1 MAASIQ
7 GDLGSGRSQLST
19 MTFVD
24 PQHDTDRQY
33 VVVRATDPR
42 PLPRELRLLRG
53 EVPGAG
59 TTRDLQRWVSETHT
73 TALLSLDGP
82 LGEGRV
88 VHEWYAD
95 GVSAASVL
103 LGASMT
109 KSVLAHLVGNAIASG
124 SLRLEDRVSEHV
136 PELAGSGY
144 AACTVE
150 HLLTMTTGTDWV
162 EDHRDPS
169 GPASR
174 LVACFAGAGATS
186 RDLLGAVDPKDPPGT
201 RWEYSTADSQVLD
214 WVRERATG
222 TTYADGLA
230 ELWRVLGCV
239 RDAVVGVDA
248 AGVALAGGG
257 LAACAED
264 WLRLAALQL
273 TGTAYAARVLGP
285 DWVQRSSTP
294 PAPWMAPG
302 RLPSSIT
309 SHAGFG
315 YHWWPLTADGSRVTS
330 DGSRG
335 QFGYVDRDLGV
346 AVLKTSLWPYDDWL
360 VDRQQRDLSYLG
372 LPVVA
377 AAAKDTS
384 NTTEVAP

>member
-1 MAASIQ
+1 MAALRSH
-7 GDLGSGRSQLST
+7 LESGRPQLST
-19 MTFVD
+19 MTFID
-24 PQHDTDRQY
+24 PHHDADRQH
-33 VVVRATDPR
+33 VEVRASRPQ
-42 PLPRELRLLRG
+42 PLPRAPRLL
-53 EVPGAG
+53 EAEIPGAG
-59 TTRDLQRWVSETHT
+59 TTRELETWVVETHT
-73 TALLSLDGP
+73 TALLVIDGP
-82 LGEGRV
+82 LGQGRV

-95 GVSAASVL
+95 GVGADSLL

-109 KSVLAHLVGNAIASG
+109 KSVLAHLVGNALASG
-124 SLRLEDRVSEHV
+124 SLRLEDPVTQHV

-162 EDHRDPS
+162 EDHRDPA

-174 LVACFAGAGATS
+174 LLSCFVGAGGTS
-186 RDLLGAVDPKDPPGT
+186 RDLLAAVDPQDPPGT

-222 TTYADGLA
+222 TAYAQALT

-239 RDAVVGVDA
+239 HEAVVGVDA
-248 AGVALAGGG
+248 AGVPLAGGG

-273 TGTAYAARVLGP
+273 TGTAYDARVLGP

-309 SHAGFG
+309 THAGFG
-315 YHWWPLTADGSRVTS
+315 FHWWPLSADGVRVTS

-372 LPVVA
+372 LPLVA
-377 AAAKDTS
+377 AAAKDT
-384 NTTEVAP
+384 TDKHG

>member
-1 MAASIQ
+1 MSPIQ
-7 GDLGSGRSQLST
+7 GDLETGRPRLST
-19 MTFVD
+19 MSFID
-24 PQHDTDRQY
+24 PQHDADRQH
-33 VVVRATDPR
+33 VPVRATQPR
-42 PLPRELRLLRG
+42 PLPREQRLLQA

-59 TTRDLQRWVSETHT
+59 STRDLGQWVVDTHT
-73 TALLSLDGP
+73 TALMVLDGP
-82 LGEGRV
+82 LGQGNV

-95 GVSAASVL
+95 GVDADSLL

-124 SLRLEDRVSEHV
+124 SLRLEDPVTEHV
-136 PELAGSGY
+136 PELAGTGY
-144 AACTVE
+144 DGCTVE

-162 EDHRDPS
+162 EDHRDPT

-174 LVACFAGAGATS
+174 LIACFAGAGGTS
-186 RDLLGAVDPKDPPGT
+186 RDLLAAVDPQDPPGT
-201 RWEYSTADSQVLD
+201 RWEYNTADSQVLD

-222 TTYADGLA
+222 TTYADGLT

-273 TGTAYAARVLGP
+273 TGTAYDARVLGP

-294 PAPWMAPG
+294 PAPWMRPG

-309 SHAGFG
+309 THAGFG
-315 YHWWPLTADGSRVTS
+315 YHWWPLTDDGVRVTS

-372 LPVVA
+372 LPLVA
-377 AAAKDTS
+377 AAARDQSDVK
-384 NTTEVAP
+384 V

>member
-1 MAASIQ
+1 MGASTQ
-7 GDLGSGRSQLST
+7 GDLETGRSRLST
-19 MTFVD
+19 MTFID
-24 PQHDTDRQY
+24 PQHDVQRLHAAVASTQ
-33 VVVRATDPR
+33 PR
-42 PLPRELRLLRG
+42 PLPRELRRLHA
-53 EVPGAG
+53 EIPGAG
-59 TTRDLQRWVSETHT
+59 RTRDLTTWLVETHT
-73 TALLSLDGP
+73 TALMVLDGP
-82 LGEGRV
+82 LGEGTV
-88 VHEWYAD
+88 VHEWYTAGVDAD
-95 GVSAASVL
+95 SLL

-124 SLRLEDRVSEHV
+124 SLRLEDQVTAHV
-136 PELAGSGY
+136 PELDATGY

-162 EDHRDPS
+162 EDHRDLG

-174 LVACFAGAGATS
+174 LVGCFAGAGGTS
-186 RDLLGAVDPKDPPGT
+186 RDLLAAVDPQDPPGT

-222 TTYADGLA
+222 TTYAEALA

-239 RDAVVGVDA
+239 RDAVVGVDV

-273 TGTAYAARVLGP
+273 TGTAYDARVLGP
-285 DWVQRSSTP
+285 DWVERSSTP
-294 PAPWMAPG
+294 STPWTCPG

-309 SHAGFG
+309 THAGFG
-315 YHWWPLTADGSRVTS
+315 YHWWPTSDDGTRVTS

-372 LPVVA
+372 LPLVA
-377 AAAKDTS
+377 AAARDHT
-384 NTTEVAP
+384 

>member
-1 MAASIQ
+1 MAALRSH
-7 GDLGSGRSQLST
+7 LGSGRSQLST
-19 MTFVD
+19 MTFID
-24 PQHDTDRQY
+24 PHHDADRRHLE
-33 VVVRATDPR
+33 VRASRAR
-42 PLPRELRLLRG
+42 PLPRELRLLRT
-53 EVPGAG
+53 EIPGAG
-59 TTRDLQRWVSETHT
+59 TSRDLGQWVVDTHT
-73 TALLSLDGP
+73 TALLVLDGP
-82 LGEGRV
+82 IGSGRV

-95 GVSAASVL
+95 GVDADSLL

-124 SLRLEDRVSEHV
+124 DLRLEDPVTEHV
-136 PELAGSGY
+136 PELSGSGY
-144 AACTVE
+144 DGCLVE
-150 HLLTMTTGTDWV
+150 HLVTMTTGSDWV
-162 EDHRDPS
+162 EDHRDTD

-174 LVACFAGAGATS
+174 LLSCFLGTGGTS
-186 RDLLGAVDPKDPPGT
+186 RDLLAAIDPQDPPGT
-201 RWEYSTADSQVLD
+201 RWDYSTADSQVLD

-222 TTYADGLA
+222 RTYVEALN

-239 RDAVVGVDA
+239 RGAVVGVDA

-273 TGTAYAARVLGP
+273 TGTAYDARVLGP

-294 PAPWMAPG
+294 PAPWMEPG

-309 SHAGFG
+309 THAGFG
-315 YHWWPLTADGSRVTS
+315 YHWWPLLADGTRVTS

-372 LPVVA
+372 LPLVA
-377 AAAKDTS
+377 AAAKDI
-384 NTTEVAP
+384 P

>member
-1 MAASIQ
+1 MAASTQ
-7 GDLGSGRSQLST
+7 GDLETGRPRLST
-19 MTFVD
+19 MTFID
-24 PQHDTDRQY
+24 PQHDAQRQHAA
-33 VVVRATDPR
+33 VPATQPR
-42 PLPRELRLLRG
+42 PLPRELRPLHA
-53 EVPGAG
+53 EIPGAG
-59 TTRDLQRWVSETHT
+59 RTRDLTTWVGETHT
-73 TALLSLDGP
+73 TALMVLDGP
-82 LGEGRV
+82 LGEGTV
-88 VHEWYAD
+88 LHEWYAD
-95 GVSAASVL
+95 GVDADSLL

-124 SLRLEDRVSEHV
+124 SLRLEDTVTAHV
-136 PELAGSGY
+136 PELGATGY

-162 EDHRDPS
+162 EDHRDLD

-174 LVACFAGAGATS
+174 LIGCFSGAGGTS
-186 RDLLGAVDPKDPPGT
+186 RDLLSAIDPQDPPGT

-222 TTYADGLA
+222 TTYADALA

-248 AGVALAGGG
+248 VGVALAGGG

-273 TGTAYAARVLGP
+273 TGTAYDARVLGP
-285 DWVQRSSTP
+285 DWIERSSTP
-294 PAPWMAPG
+294 STPWTRPG

-309 SHAGFG
+309 THAGFG
-315 YHWWPLTADGSRVTS
+315 YHWWPMSDDGTRVTS

-372 LPVVA
+372 LPLVA
-377 AAAKDTS
+377 AAARDHT
-384 NTTEVAP
+384 